1 MTRVRTAAAPL
12 LAAVL
17 LATLSLASAPRLLG
31 AQHAL
36 AASSAP
42 DAYDPAVPT
51 PRSVLGYEVGER
63 FTPHHMLMRYLQ
75 RLAAASPRIRLDTVA
90 RTFEGR
96 EVMLAVVTSEA
107 NQARID
113 AIRADAARLADP
125 RGASDAELGA
135 VAARTPAIAWM
146 GYTVHGP
153 EASGAEAAIALL
165 YQLAAGRDA
174 ETRMLLDSLVVLV
187 DPLQNPDGHER
198 HVQDVM
204 RMRTALGVPVHP
216 AARIHSGTWPGPRTS
231 HYHFDLNRDWYA
243 QSHPETRGRIA
254 TMLRWHPHVATDLH
268 EMGTNSTY
276 FFPPTMD
283 PVNKLVHPDII
294 RWWDI
299 FAAANIAAFDANGWS
314 FFRREGY
321 DEFYPGYGSSW
332 PIYTGA
338 VGMTYEQA
346 SSRGGAIRRSDGTI
360 LTLQD
365 AARHHYA
372 TSWATLG
379 ATARNASRR
388 VRDYLAFRRGAIAE
402 GMRDPLRA
410 VVLERDAAGRADSLA
425 RRLIDNGIEVR
436 RLTQSVELRNALEYT
451 GTRQSRARVSSG
463 AYVVDLAQPQGRL
476 ARVLLEPDAPLDSA
490 FIRDELERRRTGQ
503 SERFYDVTAW
513 ALPYTFRVRTWGV
526 DAVPGSTEPVT
537 VGMLAP
543 EATLVSAA
551 GPAAVPAFGYAFA
564 PGSESSLRLLAGLL
578 ADSVR
583 VRFAPKAFRVG
594 AHDFPGGGF
603 VVAATRNDTSVH
615 ATVRRLAAAAGA
627 DVAPLS
633 SAAATAGTDLGS
645 NSVFPVRPPRIA
657 MLGGEPVFGQSFGWT
672 WYAFDQRLRYPTTQI
687 DVDAAMGG
695 ALDDF
700 DVLVVPSVSPGDFAR
715 RLGDSG
721 RDRIAAWVRGGG
733 TLVTLDAA
741 TAWLASERSGLS
753 RFRALGDSALESD
766 TTAGAPLPAG
776 VPGAI
781 VRAIAD
787 TLSPLLAGVDA
798 RELPILVNGSR
809 IYETPD
815 DLTPGELVVRYAPT
829 SRLRIAGYLWPEV
842 PARLGGTPYM
852 WTESVGRGRVI
863 AFAGEPNFRDLTRGL
878 LPLFAN
884 AVFLGPSM

>member
-1 MTRVRTAAAPL
+1 MTRVRIAAPL
-12 LAAVL
+12 LVALLVL
-17 LATLSLASAPRLLG
+17 SPRALP

-36 AASSAP
+36 VASSGA
-42 DAYDPAVPT
+42 DAYDPAIPT

-63 FTPHHMLMRYLQ
+63 FTPHHQLMRYLE

-90 RTFEGR
+90 HTFEGR
-96 EVMLAVVTSEA
+96 EVMLAIVTSEA

-125 RGASDAELGA
+125 RGASDAELNA
-135 VAARTPAIAWM
+135 VVARTPAIAWM

-198 HVQDVM
+198 HAQDVM

-283 PVNKLVHPDII
+283 PVNKLVHPNILG
-294 RWWDI
+294 WWDI
-299 FAAANIAAFDANGWS
+299 YAAANIAAFDANGWS

-346 SSRGGAIRRSDGTI
+346 SSRGGAIRRADGTI
-360 LTLQD
+360 LTLQE

-379 ATARNASRR
+379 ATARNARRR
-388 VRDYLAFRRGAIAE
+388 VRDYLDFRRGAIAE
-402 GMRDPLRA
+402 GSRGPLRA

-425 RRLIDNGIEVR
+425 RRLVDNGIEVR
-436 RLTQSVELRNALEYT
+436 RLTRSAELRNALEY
-451 GTRQSRARVSSG
+451 GGSRQSRARVAAG

-490 FIRDELERRRTGQ
+490 FIADELERRRTGQ
-503 SERFYDVTAW
+503 SERFYDLTAW

-526 DAVPGSTEPVT
+526 DAVPGATEPVT
-537 VGMLAP
+537 IGALAP
-543 EATLVSAA
+543 QATTVSATA
-551 GPAAVPAFGYAFA
+551 PAALPAFGYAFA

-583 VRFAPKAFRVG
+583 VRFAPKSFRVG
-594 AHDFPGGGF
+594 EHRFPGGAF
-603 VVAATRNDTSVH
+603 VVPAVRNDSTVH
-615 ATVRRLAAAAGA
+615 ALVRRLAAEAGA

-633 SAAATAGTDLGS
+633 SAAAAEGTDLGS
-645 NSVFPVRPPRIA
+645 NSVFPVRPPRVA
-657 MLGGEPVFGQSFGWT
+657 MLGGEPIFGQSFGWT
-672 WYAFDQRLRYPTTQI
+672 WYAFDQRLHYPTTQI
-687 DVDAAMGG
+687 DVDAARGA
-695 ALDDF
+695 ALDEF
-700 DVLVVPSVSPGDFAR
+700 DVLVVPSVSSGAFDRA
-715 RLGDSG
+715 LGESG

-733 TLVTLDAA
+733 TLITTDAA
-741 TAWLASERSGLS
+741 TEWLASERSGLS
-753 RFRALGDSALESD
+753 RFRVLSD
-766 TTAGAPLPAG
+766 TASRPDTATGAPLPAG

-781 VRAIAD
+781 VRAVAD
-787 TLSPLLAGVDA
+787 TLSPLLAGIDA
-798 RELPILVNGSR
+798 REIPVLVNGSR
-809 IYETPD
+809 IFETPD
-815 DLTPGELVVRYAPT
+815 DLEPGELVIRYAPT
-829 SRLRIAGYLWPEV
+829 ARLRIAGYLWPEV
-842 PARLGGTPYM
+842 PGRLGGTPYM